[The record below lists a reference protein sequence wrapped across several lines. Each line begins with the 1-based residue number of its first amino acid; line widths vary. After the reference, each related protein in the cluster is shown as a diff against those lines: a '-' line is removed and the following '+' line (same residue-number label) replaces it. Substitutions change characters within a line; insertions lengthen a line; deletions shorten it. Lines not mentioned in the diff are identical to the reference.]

1 MRRLSPLRPTVGVK
15 GQGRRVLAF
24 FCLFVFFETS
34 PETREQAGLHV
45 GRNDPDP
52 VPPHAHVRAFVPPRS
67 TFGNE
72 EQRLG

>member
-1 MRRLSPLRPTVGVK
+1 MPVK
-15 GQGRRVLAF
+15 GQGRRVL
-24 FCLFVFFETS
+24 VFFENLR
-34 PETREQAGLHV
+34 ETREQLGLHV

-52 VPPHAHVRAFVPPRS
+52 VPPRAHVRPFVPLRS